1 MANYAAITK
10 PAGAQEIQGGYK
22 DVFFFAP
29 LSSFLALQKPTASP
43 TVLGDKVKITTAHT
57 FTSPAG
63 FLSWACKKR
72 SVTIAAE
79 TTGDPGAQQIRYTAT
94 FVVLGD
100 GPEIQ
105 EQMDMLL
112 NDDIICLLKESNCI
126 VNDSY
131 VQLGDECVTPDITV
145 AFNSNNN
152 AEGSKEWTVTIA
164 VTGKKFFYTGAVTE
178 AS

>member
-1 MANYAAITK
+1 
-10 PAGAQEIQGGYK
+10 
-22 DVFFFAP
+22 
-29 LSSFLALQKPTASP
+29 
-43 TVLGDKVKITTAHT
+43 
-57 FTSPAG
+57 
-63 FLSWACKKR
+63 
-72 SVTIAAE
+72 
-79 TTGDPGAQQIRYTAT
+79 
-94 FVVLGD
+94 VVLGD

-112 NDDIICLLKESNCI
+112 NDDIICLVKEANCI

-131 VQLGDECVTPDITV
+131 VQMGDECVQPDITV